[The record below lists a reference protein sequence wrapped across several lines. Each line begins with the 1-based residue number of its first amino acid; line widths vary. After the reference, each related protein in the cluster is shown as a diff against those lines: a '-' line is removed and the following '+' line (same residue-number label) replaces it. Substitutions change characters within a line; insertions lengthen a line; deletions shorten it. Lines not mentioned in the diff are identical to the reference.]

1 MTEYPFDAK
10 AERKFLMRH
19 VFNRTLASQQMSRR
33 LQRQAELKEARD
45 QCPDTW
51 EQTWV
56 PEPEIPVTGMRE
68 VEVPAELREWHYGVQ
83 RDIDAKQSSYAEGRS
98 RPAPAVAASS
108 SSLNPPMVTAS
119 LDEVI
124 DAIPYRTE
132 ASRTFS
138 AAKAARKSE
147 ATTEAPSSST
157 APPSGGRNLQVNPR
171 DLIGYK
177 VGDDDDLNYMLGADD
192 NHYCRLSS
200 DNPEHD
206 DMRVI
211 KKGDIPMDYL
221 QKPPRWVD
229 RVSKWMIGAV
239 RGSVVE
245 SRSRVG
251 KWIRVEE
258 LLFLLKR
265 RHNVEIGH
273 RMLQSVVAHDNKG
286 RFLLAGHAKD
296 PRNDYIDCGVW
307 PLWISASH
315 GHSARIQD
323 EVDDSSIATRW
334 LDPRR
339 RAIDRVPAA
348 YKGKPFL
355 CRDDEGFPARL
366 YHRTTHDAAFQI
378 LEDGLIPGFR
388 GSGKYHCYFAKA
400 TLSELGSRAGVRANL
415 HVELVFDTLEVLKHS
430 YLFETESEGIL
441 CRERVPG
448 ECVLYVRDFDSN
460 MTLWTR
466 PSPGDEDI
474 EVIVE
479 IAGITTIEDDDE
491 PADLFSFPEPA
502 EPEEEAAILSES
514 IQEPEAEATTLDEEV
529 PAPLSGGHGDDDAP
543 PVSGTSDTPMPAIL
557 DATAAD
563 VLPEET
569 ALLEE
574 DDGTTNRPAD
584 ITEADTTMAMIDDEP
599 EVAAAAEAPVAPK
612 EEHVTRPAINMPTE
626 PPHRILPPPAPSSG
640 GRRRACPHCGTSHL
654 VGQMV
659 CPRCKA
665 QLAKATA
672 QSQRKRIKTD
682 RFRWFQEQAAALATG
697 KARSRLTVEEVLANI
712 RREVGGRG
720 AQSLDSVAIEKAK
733 QMLKLANKQG
743 CASIVERFDTD
754 AEYTLA
760 SLNNG
765 YDRDFLRTQDVL
777 VHGILPNLGRNQAQ
791 RTLGTGVHGSG
802 SWDRPES
809 PESVARLLY
818 LHDCNPAALRAGLLG
833 TEQDDPLAIMWLGVA
848 YSISGFI
855 QVFLQHR
862 AIDRLQC
869 FTETLYLDPSL
880 DYTAAEWD
888 LWLRQRRNTQLQP
901 AIRAHEERLADAEC
915 SRAAQ
920 RAADER
926 RATKGESKGGKKG
939 STKGPHPYAR
949 GGYGYHR

>member
-1 MTEYPFDAK
+1 AIRMFFSYARGRGLFTGSLEEAVEATHAQLPDADFERLMTEYPFDAK
-10 AERKFLMRH
+10 AERKYLMRH
-19 VFNRTLASQQMSRR
+19 IFDRTLASQQKSRR
-33 LQRQAELKEARD
+33 LQRQAALKE
-45 QCPDTW
+45 
-51 EQTWV
+51 
-56 PEPEIPVTGMRE
+56 VTGMKE
-68 VEVPAELREWHYGVQ
+68 VDVPAELREWNYGVQ
-83 RDIDAKQSSYAEGRS
+83 RDIDAKQSGY
-98 RPAPAVAASS
+98 V
-108 SSLNPPMVTAS
+108 M
-119 LDEVI
+119 
-124 DAIPYRTE
+124 DAIPYRTK

-138 AAKAARKSE
+138 AAKAARKSKT
-147 ATTEAPSSST
+147 TTEVT
-157 APPSGGRNLQVNPR
+157 DDN
-171 DLIGYK
+171 DLNFMLG
-177 VGDDDDLNYMLGADD
+177 VDDDR
-192 NHYCRLSS
+192 YCRLSGN
-200 DNPEHD
+200 NPEGD

-211 KKGDIPMDYL
+211 KKDDIPMDHL

-229 RVSKWMIGAV
+229 RVAKWMIGAV
-239 RGSVVE
+239 RGSNID
-245 SRSRVG
+245 SKSRVG

-258 LLFLLKR
+258 LLFQLKK
-265 RHNVEIGH
+265 RHQVEIGH
-273 RMLQSVVAHDNKG
+273 RMLQSLVAHDNKG
-286 RFLLAGHAKD
+286 RFILSGHVGD
-296 PRNDYIDCGVW
+296 PRNECIDCGIW

-315 GHSARIQD
+315 GHSARIKDQ
-323 EVDDSSIATRW
+323 VDASSIATVW

-339 RAIDRVPAA
+339 RTVDRVPAA
-348 YKGKPFL
+348 YKGFL
-355 CRDDEGFPARL
+355 
-366 YHRTTHDAAFQI
+366 
-378 LEDGLIPGFR
+378 

-400 TLSELGSRAGVRANL
+400 TLSELGNRAGVRANL
-415 HVELVFDTLEVLKHS
+415 HVELVFDTVEVLKHA
-430 YLFETESEGIL
+430 YLFEAESEGIL

-448 ECVLYVRDFDSN
+448 ECILYVRDSDSN
-460 MTLWTR
+460 ATLWTR

-491 PADLFSFPEPA
+491 PTDLFSFPEPA
-502 EPEEEAAILSES
+502 EPEEEAAILAEV
-514 IQEPEAEATTLDEEV
+514 IQEPEEEATTMGEEV
-529 PAPLSGGHGDDDAP
+529 PAPLSGGHGYDYVP
-543 PVSGTSDTPMPAIL
+543 PVYGDTSDAPMPAIL

-563 VLPEET
+563 VLPEEAAT
-569 ALLEE
+569 LDG
-574 DDGTTNRPAD
+574 DDGAGVGVVEPPQPAEEEPPQPSKEVPTANTAD
-584 ITEADTTMAMIDDEP
+584 ADTIMAMIDDEP
-599 EVAAAAEAPVAPK
+599 EEAAPAEAPEVPK
-612 EEHVTRPAINMPTE
+612 AEHVTKPANKMPTE
-626 PPHRILPPPAPSSG
+626 PPHRILPPPAPAAG
-640 GRRRACPHCGTSHL
+640 GRRRACPHCGASHL

-659 CPRCKA
+659 CLRCKA
-665 QLAKATA
+665 QPLAKATA

-682 RFRWFQEQAAALATG
+682 RWFQEQAAAIATG
-697 KARSRLTVEEVLANI
+697 KARSRLSVEEVLANI
-712 RREVGGRG
+712 RKEVGGRG

-743 CASIVERFDTD
+743 CTSIVERFDSD

-818 LHDCNPAALRAGLLG
+818 LHECNPAALRAGLLG

-848 YSISGFI
+848 YSLSGFI

-862 AIDRLQC
+862 VVDRLQC

-888 LWLRQRRNTQLQP
+888 LWLRQRLNTQLQP
-901 AIRAHEERLADAEC
+901 AIRAHEERLADAER

-926 RATKGESKGGKKG
+926 RATKGESKCGKKD
-939 STKGPHPYAR
+939 TAKGPHPYSR